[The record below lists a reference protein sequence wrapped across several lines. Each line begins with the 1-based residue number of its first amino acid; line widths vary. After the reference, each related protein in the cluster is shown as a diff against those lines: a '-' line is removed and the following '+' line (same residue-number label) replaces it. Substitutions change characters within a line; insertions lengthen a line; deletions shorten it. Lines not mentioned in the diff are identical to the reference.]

1 MRGKRI
7 QSVIQF
13 RLIRITPAG
22 AGKTPSEISIRNFW
36 EDHPRRCGEN
46 RLKVR
51 IQVTHMGSPPQVR
64 GKLIITAP
72 DELGNGITPAGA
84 GKTLGCLP
92 KHCGR
97 ADHPRRCGENAPF
110 LRRTVRRPGSP
121 PQVRGK
127 LAAFHAAPAAR
138 RITPA
143 GAGKTHRG
151 VLRSC
156 RRKDHPRRCG
166 ENEMQI
172 ITARVS
178 EGSPPQVRG
187 KPERAF
193 YCPLV
198 LGITPAGAG
207 KTDFMPFISCSLQ
220 DHPRRC
226 GENLMMKPRR

>member
-36 EDHPRRCGEN
+36 E
-46 RLKVR
+46 
-51 IQVTHMGSPPQVR
+51 
-64 GKLIITAP
+64 
-72 DELGNGITPAGA
+72 
-84 GKTLGCLP
+84 
-92 KHCGR
+92 
-97 ADHPRRCGENAPF
+97 DHPRRCGENAPF

-207 KTDFMPFISCSLQ
+207 KTFMSRTRGCTAK

-226 GENLMMKPRR
+226 GENLEYEVAIETGEGSPPQVRGKLRTVSVNSRPTGITPAGAGKTVGASCKRGRA

>member
-84 GKTLGCLP
+84 GKT
-92 KHCGR
+92 R
-97 ADHPRRCGENAPF
+97 ARFLLSSRPWDHPRRCGENLPSDGCAPA
-110 LRRTVRRPGSP
+110 LLGSP

-127 LAAFHAAPAAR
+127 LYDGQIVKCCC

-143 GAGKTHRG
+143 GAGKTQ
-151 VLRSC
+151 S
-156 RRKDHPRRCG
+156 
-166 ENEMQI
+166 
-172 ITARVS
+172 
-178 EGSPPQVRG
+178 G
-187 KPERAF
+187 K
-193 YCPLV
+193 
-198 LGITPAGAG
+198 
-207 KTDFMPFISCSLQ
+207 
-220 DHPRRC
+220 
-226 GENLMMKPRR
+226 

>member
-1 MRGKRI
+1 MIGSPPQVRGK
-7 QSVIQF
+7 QSVYKSVCAVP
-13 RLIRITPAG
+13 RITPAG
-22 AGKTPSEISIRNFW
+22 AGKTSSSYRTTIHLQ
-36 EDHPRRCGEN
+36 DHPRRCGEN
-46 RLKVR
+46 YPSRSSHESN
-51 IQVTHMGSPPQVR
+51 TGSPPQVR
-64 GKLIITAP
+64 GKPLKGANSSNTY
-72 DELGNGITPAGA
+72 GITPAGA
-84 GKTLGCLP
+84 GKTDNY
-92 KHCGR
+92 R
-97 ADHPRRCGENAPF
+97 ARRARQRDHPRRCGENAPF

-207 KTDFMPFISCSLQ
+207 KTPRLSATLQ
-220 DHPRRC
+220 
-226 GENLMMKPRR
+226 